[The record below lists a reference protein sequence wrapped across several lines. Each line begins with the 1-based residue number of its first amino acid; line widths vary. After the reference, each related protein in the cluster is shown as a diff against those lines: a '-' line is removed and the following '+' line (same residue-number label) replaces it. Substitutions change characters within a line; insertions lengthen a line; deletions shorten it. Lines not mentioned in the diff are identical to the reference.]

1 MRLDRRALIAGLSA
15 ALLAPPLARAKA
27 VTDAA
32 GRCWCPTRSSAC
44 SRPGRRPRLSV
55 ARGCEIAEG
64 AIGAVLSRVQL
75 EALYGAP
82 VEIVTDTA
90 AGKSAF
96 LPG

>member
-1 MRLDRRALIAGLSA
+1 MPPGGAGVPQGRARVPGWA
-15 ALLAPPLARAKA
+15 ADLAYLLREGAR
-27 VTDAA
+27 
-32 GRCWCPTRSSAC
+32 
-44 SRPGRRPRLSV
+44 
-55 ARGCEIAEG
+55 IAEG
-64 AIGAVLSRVQL
+64 AVGAVLSRVQL